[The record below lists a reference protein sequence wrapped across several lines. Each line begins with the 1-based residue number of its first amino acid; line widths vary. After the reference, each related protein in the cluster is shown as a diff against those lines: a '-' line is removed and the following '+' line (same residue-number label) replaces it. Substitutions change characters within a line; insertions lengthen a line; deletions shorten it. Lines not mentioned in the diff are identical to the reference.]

1 MKRSAGCSIVLL
13 FSAGLGV
20 AVAQSPAFDV
30 LAPFSPARR
39 SAIEAG
45 RPIVELTSESDVD
58 VALIGAVRT
67 IADDA
72 RLVAWFREVE
82 QLQRGKYI
90 PVVRRFSDPPR
101 IEDLAELALD
111 EDDLEDLRDC
121 RPGHCDLKLAGYE
134 MVRIRAAIDA
144 AGEEW
149 EPAAQQ
155 AFRQV
160 ILARAVAHIRGGFA
174 NALPYDD
181 HKTRAVPVSEFEHL
195 LAGSELPGLCMK
207 PVIAH
212 LRAYPRADGGVET
225 FLFWSK
231 DMLGDLKPVVSITQV
246 SIIRSA
252 WPDQP
257 TIVASAQVYASHY
270 LTASLSVVAVAGEP
284 DGERYLVYAR
294 RSRGDLFTGPFG
306 GWVRRIVQKRVRAE
320 GPGVLDGLRRK
331 IEAGPPG
338 SNVSRR

>member
-1 MKRSAGCSIVLL
+1 MKPSAWCSIVLL
-13 FSAGLGV
+13 LGAGMGIT
-20 AVAQSPAFDV
+20 VAQSAAFDV

-45 RPIVELTSESDVD
+45 RPVVELTSESDVD
-58 VALIGAVRT
+58 VALIGAART
-67 IADDA
+67 NVDDE
-72 RLVAWFREVE
+72 RLVTWFREVE

-90 PVVRRFSDPPR
+90 PVIRRFSNPPR
-101 IEDLAELALD
+101 IEDLAELKLD

-144 AGEEW
+144 AGDDW
-149 EPAAQQ
+149 QPAAQH

-160 ILARAVAHIRGGFA
+160 ILSRALAHIRGGFA
-174 NALPYDD
+174 DALPYED
-181 HKTRAVPVSEFEHL
+181 HKTRAVPAREFEYL
-195 LAGSELPGLCMK
+195 LAGCRLPGLRMK
-207 PVIAH
+207 PVVAH
-212 LRAYPRADGGVET
+212 LRAYPRTDDGVET
-225 FLFWSK
+225 FLFWSR

-246 SIIRSA
+246 SIVGSA
-252 WPDQP
+252 RPDEP
-257 TIVASAQVYASHY
+257 TIIASAQVYASHY
-270 LTASLSVVAVAGEP
+270 LTASLSVVAVTGES
-284 DGERYLVYAR
+284 GGGRYLVYAR

-331 IEAGPPG
+331 IEAGPPPA
-338 SNVSRR
+338 SR